1 MTCASLPSSCSSLSE
16 AAQADLCHP
25 VFPCRMAFFYS
36 RHQSDAAG
44 VRLRSHSGA
53 AVKGSFHAA
62 QG

>member
-36 RHQSDAAG
+36 MRPESD
-44 VRLRSHSGA
+44 SGRTPA
-53 AVKGSFHAA
+53 LP
-62 QG
+62 